1 LQNTPLH
8 PLAEAGRQRFGDA
21 SVSDKGRP
29 KDKKRRFVMLS
40 ILNAAAA
47 TIAFNL
53 GLVAMGLLPRHQALR
68 LGRMLVRKYP
78 RQGQ

>member
-1 LQNTPLH
+1 
-8 PLAEAGRQRFGDA
+8 
-21 SVSDKGRP
+21 
-29 KDKKRRFVMLS
+29 MLN

-68 LGRMLVRKYP
+68 LGRVLVRKYP